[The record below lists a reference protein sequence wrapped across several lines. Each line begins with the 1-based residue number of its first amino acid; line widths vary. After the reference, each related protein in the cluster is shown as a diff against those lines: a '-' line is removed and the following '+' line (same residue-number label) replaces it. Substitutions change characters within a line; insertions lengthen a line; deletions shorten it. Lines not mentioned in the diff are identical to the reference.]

1 MKRLPGKAR
10 EVVQRQSREKDVRS
24 PLGFPT
30 AFIFRV
36 PSYLAASNLMPS
48 GRRTWLG
55 WKKHC
60 NRSVPGKKLCV
71 YRVALAQWQ
80 FFRLTRHVSA
90 ITEKAVLHPENSFTS
105 SYDEDFVHACDVG
118 EVLRRSESSLE
129 KEFSRMRDFMKRV
142 NALGGRDTSDIT
154 FMAAE
159 RRQILSAIAKQ
170 PTYNAGGVPVKT
182 KIPAELLA
190 ELDAAAAESGDL
202 EDDNSEDGNA
212 IFLRPDGED
221 ANDETVDNED
231 PVVVSGSQLWEEIS
245 EIAQFKGVEAT
256 EAIEELVDT
265 LALGIKKRRR
275 QLAVARTHIGM
286 NLIPLDEKT
295 VARLAL
301 YERQLDAVS
310 RRYMNDLVRS
320 QLARS
325 GQAVPPPIA
334 LDLNLTGNAPNG
346 D

>member
-1 MKRLPGKAR
+1 LPNGIESQAAW
-10 EVVQRQSREKDVRS
+10 ENH
-24 PLGFPT
+24 
-30 AFIFRV
+30 
-36 PSYLAASNLMPS
+36 LASLEESLQPVGA
-48 GRRTWLG
+48 WE
-55 WKKHC
+55 
-60 NRSVPGKKLCV
+60 KLCV

-80 FFRLTRHVSA
+80 FFRLIRHVTA

-105 SYDEDFVHACDVG
+105 SDDEDYVHAGDVG

-142 NALGGRDTSDIT
+142 NSLGGQDTSDIT

-159 RRQILSAIAKQ
+159 RRQILTAIVKQ
-170 PTYNAGGVPVKT
+170 PTYNADGVSIKN

-190 ELDAAAAESGDL
+190 ELDAAAADSGDL
-202 EDDNSEDGNA
+202 EDDNSEDGDA
-212 IFLRPDGED
+212 TFLGADSED
-221 ANDETVDNED
+221 TNDKAVDNED

-256 EAIEELVDT
+256 EAIEELADT
-265 LALGIKKRRR
+265 LALGIKKRQR
-275 QLAVARTHIGM
+275 QLAVARAHIGM

-334 LDLNLTGNAPNG
+334 LDVNLTGNPPNG